1 MSFHQYLNFVALR
14 KQCYRGNQSSNYSWP
29 ATHLV
34 LSSFISYD
42 LLLCLIP
49 PFLAGKRFASL
60 GFEPSAEVSCLL
72 SCTIDRTATL
82 RICCDLLKSV
92 AFLQRFRKF
101 SFYGLL
107 RPTAIPSATSLNEA
121 LDGIAMRPPLSLVI
135 KVYKFWKHLNH
146 LFCMKTAVLTFAG
159 ENKKHFLHFFRV
171 GAESKFLDC
180 HLKEKNRFI
189 SKSKWPDF
197 AIKIFPIDTKSC
209 PRGECCCFLLK
220 CDV

>member
-1 MSFHQYLNFVALR
+1 MVVESLIVNNSCRFINISISQLYV
-14 KQCYRGNQSSNYSWP
+14 KQCYRGNQSSNN
-29 ATHLV
+29 THLV

-49 PFLAGKRFASL
+49 PFLAVKRFASL

-135 KVYKFWKHLNH
+135 KVYKF
-146 LFCMKTAVLTFAG
+146 
-159 ENKKHFLHFFRV
+159 
-171 GAESKFLDC
+171 
-180 HLKEKNRFI
+180 
-189 SKSKWPDF
+189 
-197 AIKIFPIDTKSC
+197 
-209 PRGECCCFLLK
+209 
-220 CDV
+220 